1 MARTND
7 KEYDC
12 LLIYNH
18 ARSRLSRVEDNEL
31 SLRVV
36 EITDERLR
44 QWGYTKNHY
53 YDRDSIPGRNVFSE
67 LFRVVDSSQFVLI
80 FLTRGFLTNCW
91 IRYCQ
96 MAAFKKLI
104 DESTRPDQI
113 ASHRFIPILINITE
127 DEVPQELGQLT
138 HICFRDDWEMDGPEW
153 QKLKRALDGQSVQ
166 ETRSGGIGDVRPP
179 ATPNHIGQ
187 CIPETCN
194 EDPSVHSERRATQSR
209 NFACNSSVASHNVN
223 PEAVARNPISETE
236 EATLVKDPIHVN
248 SFSSSEL
255 FASGGREL
263 RTSTSLS
270 ITPQTDISLK
280 QQSPLKPQHAPSK

>member
-1 MARTND
+1 MARTNN

-18 ARSRLSRVEDNEL
+18 ARSRLSRLEDNEL

-36 EITDERLR
+36 ESTDDRLR
-44 QWGYTKNHY
+44 QWGYPKNHY

-80 FLTRGFLTNCW
+80 FLTRGFLRNCW

-96 MAAFKKLI
+96 KAAFKKLI

-113 ASHRFIPILINITE
+113 ASHRVIPILINITE

-153 QKLKRALDGQSVQ
+153 LKLKMALDGQSVQ
-166 ETRSGGIGDVRPP
+166 ETRPRGIGDVRPP
-179 ATPNHIGQ
+179 ATPNHISQ
-187 CIPETCN
+187 CIPESCR

-209 NFACNSSVASHNVN
+209 HIACNSSVASLSVN
-223 PEAVARNPISETE
+223 QSISETE
-236 EATLVKDPIHVN
+236 EATLVKDPVHLD
-248 SFSSSEL
+248 SFRSIEL

-270 ITPQTDISLK
+270 KTPQTNNSLK
-280 QQSPLKPQHAPSK
+280 QQRPLNPQLAPSE

>member
-44 QWGYTKNHY
+44 KWGFTKNHY

-113 ASHRFIPILINITE
+113 ASHRVIPILINITE

-153 QKLKRALDGQSVQ
+153 LKLKMALDGQSVQ
-166 ETRSGGIGDVRPP
+166 ETRPRGIGDVRPP
-179 ATPNHIGQ
+179 ATPNHISQ
-187 CIPETCN
+187 CIPESCR
-194 EDPSVHSERRATQSR
+194 EDPSVHSERRGTQSR
-209 NFACNSSVASHNVN
+209 NIACNSSVASLSVN
-223 PEAVARNPISETE
+223 QSISETE
-236 EATLVKDPIHVN
+236 EATLVKDPVHLD
-248 SFSSSEL
+248 SFRSNEL

-270 ITPQTDISLK
+270 KTPQTNNSLK
-280 QQSPLKPQHAPSK
+280 QQRPLNPQLAPSE